1 MSSPYT
7 TGLPA
12 GSNRFLFVDDAHV
25 ESMRNV
31 RRNFHQ
37 ARRVS
42 DCPLIVADRPTD
54 QINVTIYGTVLR
66 DTSDGSLHM
75 WYRSHRFTKSG
86 NVCRIHY
93 ARSTDGL
100 HWEKPDVGAG
110 KIDAT
115 TSHNVVANTE
125 PIEGL
130 AYSPGINVIHCP
142 DESDERRRFRRIYQ
156 RPGGSYVAYSPDG
169 IRWNETDEF
178 AFHGSDAAC
187 VFYDVLR
194 KRFVATTI
202 QEQPVGRFPR
212 RRTPALATSSDFRS
226 WSEFHVAFKCD
237 ELDDQFVVERLEKRR
252 AVLSYAIPDHY
263 HEEVNN
269 MFCFNYADMI
279 VGLPVMFDCCGYD
292 EWKGT
297 PGGRGS
303 GKDDAVSHVQ
313 IAWCRDEALKDWRR
327 PPAREPFLPIAE
339 PPRWDSGFHTFA
351 ESPVLMGDELW
362 FYYSGVDRSQQHPMY
377 TLNDGWKFKQGEL
390 NSGIAVAK
398 LRLDG
403 FASLDADRRG
413 GEVTT
418 KPFKLES
425 DNILI
430 NAVVYHELAVD
441 VLNASGA
448 SLAGFAAS
456 DCVPLKGDAI
466 RHELRFKR
474 SKVGKLKGATIK
486 LRFNLFG
493 GMLFGFEMAQPGG
506 EF

>member
-1 MSSPYT
+1 MTSPYT
-7 TGLPA
+7 AGLPVTTQ
-12 GSNRFLFVDDAHV
+12 RMLFLDDAHI
-25 ESMRNV
+25 ESMRDV

-37 ARRVS
+37 LRRVS
-42 DCPLIVADRPTD
+42 DEPLIVADRPTD
-54 QINVTIYGTVLR
+54 QINVTIHGTVLR
-66 DTSDGSLHM
+66 DTRDGALHM
-75 WYRSHRFTKSG
+75 WYTSQRFTKEG
-86 NVCRIHY
+86 QVHRVCY
-93 ARSTDGL
+93 AQSADGL
-100 HWEKPDVGAG
+100 HWDKPNVGVLE
-110 KIDAT
+110 IDGETA
-115 TSHNVVANTE
+115 HNVVAAPYDIGE
-125 PIEGL
+125 
-130 AYSPGINVIHCP
+130 SPGSSVIHCP
-142 DESDERRRFRRIYQ
+142 DETNKDRRLRRIYQ
-156 RPGGSYVAYSPDG
+156 RLGRGTFVAYSPDG
-169 IRWNETDEF
+169 IRWDETEDY
-178 AFHGSDAAC
+178 AFHGGDSAS
-187 VFYDVLR
+187 VFYDVLG
-194 KRFVATTI
+194 KRFVATNI
-202 QEQPVGRFPR
+202 VCPR
-212 RRTPALATSSDFRS
+212 IGPFLRRTPVMATSPDFGNWSDFDT
-226 WSEFHVAFKCD
+226 AFQCD
-237 ELDDQFVVERLEKRR
+237 ELDDKLVVERLEKRR
-252 AVLSYAIPDHY
+252 AVLSYGIVEHF
-263 HEEVNN
+263 HEEIDN
-269 MFCFNYADMI
+269 MFSFNYADMI